1 MGLKIVGFA
10 SLLVES
16 DSKEERREYINIMQE
31 NTDLLL
37 QLISDILD
45 LSKIEAGTL
54 EFTMDHLN
62 VKSFCEDIMR
72 NYDIKEDKAVPV
84 LLASNLPDYCIYT
97 DKKRLMQ
104 VITNFI
110 NNALKF
116 TSEGQI
122 LLEYHLNENSQTI
135 EFSVTDTGMGIAPD
149 KKEHVFMSPKIHS
162 YLFERFYKANTF
174 TDGPGL
180 GLSICRSIIDHLGS
194 HIGVES
200 EQGAGS
206 RFRFT
211 HLYNIKDEI
220 L

>member
-122 LLEYHLNENSQTI
+122 LLEYHLKEDTCEI
-135 EFSVTDTGMGIAPD
+135 EFSVADTGMGIEPD
-149 KKEHVFMSPKIHS
+149 KVDRVFD
-162 YLFERFYKANTF
+162 RFVKLNSFSKGT
-174 TDGPGL
+174 GL
-180 GLSICRSIIDHLGS
+180 GLSICRSIIEHLGGT
-194 HIGVES
+194 IGVES
-200 EQGAGS
+200 EMGTGS
-206 RFRFT
+206 RFWFT
-211 HLYNIKDEI
+211 HPYQSVSL
-220 L
+220 

>member
-54 EFTMDHLN
+54 EFTM
-62 VKSFCEDIMR
+62 EDIMR

-149 KKEHVFMSPKIHS
+149 KKEHVFECFVKLNSFSKG
-162 YLFERFYKANTF
+162 T
-174 TDGPGL
+174 GL

>member
-135 EFSVTDTGMGIAPD
+135 EFSVTYTGMGIAPD
-149 KKEHVFMSPKIHS
+149 KKEHVFECFVKLNSFSKG
-162 YLFERFYKANTF
+162 T
-174 TDGPGL
+174 GL
-180 GLSICRSIIDHLGS
+180 GLSICRSIIDHLGG

>member
-84 LLASNLPDYCIYT
+84 LLASSLPDYCFYT

-149 KKEHVFMSPKIHS
+149 KKEHVFECILKLNSLSKG
-162 YLFERFYKANTF
+162 T
-174 TDGPGL
+174 GL
-180 GLSICRSIIDHLGS
+180 G
-194 HIGVES
+194 
-200 EQGAGS
+200 
-206 RFRFT
+206 
-211 HLYNIKDEI
+211 
-220 L
+220 

>member
-116 TSEGQI
+116 TSI
-122 LLEYHLNENSQTI
+122 
-135 EFSVTDTGMGIAPD
+135 
-149 KKEHVFMSPKIHS
+149 
-162 YLFERFYKANTF
+162 YLWLHFCSSSK
-174 TDGPGL
+174 
-180 GLSICRSIIDHLGS
+180 S
-194 HIGVES
+194 
-200 EQGAGS
+200 
-206 RFRFT
+206 
-211 HLYNIKDEI
+211 
-220 L
+220 

>member
-97 DKKRLMQ
+97 DKKRYHQ
-104 VITNFI
+104 FHQQC
-110 NNALKF
+110 
-116 TSEGQI
+116 SQI
-122 LLEYHLNENSQTI
+122 HQ
-135 EFSVTDTGMGIAPD
+135 
-149 KKEHVFMSPKIHS
+149 
-162 YLFERFYKANTF
+162 
-174 TDGPGL
+174 
-180 GLSICRSIIDHLGS
+180 
-194 HIGVES
+194 
-200 EQGAGS
+200 
-206 RFRFT
+206 
-211 HLYNIKDEI
+211 
-220 L
+220 

>member
-72 NYDIKEDKAVPV
+72 NYDIKEDNPSPVPFEKEFNFTKH
-84 LLASNLPDYCIYT
+84 SNTCSFLSGAMPIPVSVT
-97 DKKRLMQ
+97 
-104 VITNFI
+104 
-110 NNALKF
+110 
-116 TSEGQI
+116 
-122 LLEYHLNENSQTI
+122 ENSI
-135 EFSVTDTGMGIAPD
+135 V
-149 KKEHVFMSPKIHS
+149 
-162 YLFERFYKANTF
+162 
-174 TDGPGL
+174 
-180 GLSICRSIIDHLGS
+180 
-194 HIGVES
+194 
-200 EQGAGS
+200 
-206 RFRFT
+206 
-211 HLYNIKDEI
+211 
-220 L
+220 

>member
-1 MGLKIVGFA
+1 
-10 SLLVES
+10 
-16 DSKEERREYINIMQE
+16 
-31 NTDLLL
+31 
-37 QLISDILD
+37 
-45 LSKIEAGTL
+45 
-54 EFTMDHLN
+54 
-62 VKSFCEDIMR
+62 
-72 NYDIKEDKAVPV
+72 
-84 LLASNLPDYCIYT
+84 
-97 DKKRLMQ
+97 MQ

-149 KKEHVFMSPKIHS
+149 KKEHVF
-162 YLFERFYKANTF
+162 ERFVKLNSFSKGT
-174 TDGPGL
+174 GL
-180 GLSICRSIIDHLGS
+180 GLSICRSIIDHLGG

-206 RFRFT
+206 RFWFT
-211 HLYNIKDEI
+211 HPYNIKDEI

>member
-149 KKEHVFMSPKIHS
+149 KKEHVFECFVKLNSFGIVHLQKYHRSSRQS
-162 YLFERFYKANTF
+162 YRGRIRT
-174 TDGPGL
+174 
-180 GLSICRSIIDHLGS
+180 
-194 HIGVES
+194 
-200 EQGAGS
+200 GS
-206 RFRFT
+206 RFSLSVYAPIQHKR
-211 HLYNIKDEI
+211 
-220 L
+220 

>member
-135 EFSVTDTGMGIAPD
+135 EFSVTDTGMGISGQ
-149 KKEHVFMSPKIHS
+149 KRTCIRVFCEIEFF
-162 YLFERFYKANTF
+162 FERNGAGIVHLQKYH
-174 TDGPGL
+174 
-180 GLSICRSIIDHLGS
+180 RSSRQSYRGRIRT
-194 HIGVES
+194 
-200 EQGAGS
+200 GS
-206 RFRFT
+206 RFSLSVYAPIQHKR
-211 HLYNIKDEI
+211 
-220 L
+220 

>member
-149 KKEHVFMSPKIHS
+149 KKEHVFECFVKLNSFSKG
-162 YLFERFYKANTF
+162 T
-174 TDGPGL
+174 GL

-211 HLYNIKDEI
+211 HLYNIKDLSLI
-220 L
+220 HI

>member
-72 NYDIKEDKAVPV
+72 NYD
-84 LLASNLPDYCIYT
+84 
-97 DKKRLMQ
+97 
-104 VITNFI
+104 NF
-110 NNALKF
+110 
-116 TSEGQI
+116 
-122 LLEYHLNENSQTI
+122 
-135 EFSVTDTGMGIAPD
+135 
-149 KKEHVFMSPKIHS
+149 
-162 YLFERFYKANTF
+162 
-174 TDGPGL
+174 
-180 GLSICRSIIDHLGS
+180 
-194 HIGVES
+194 
-200 EQGAGS
+200 
-206 RFRFT
+206 
-211 HLYNIKDEI
+211 
-220 L
+220 